1 MCLFDE
7 AQSQQKA
14 TLSNTKIPQALIP
27 VLVTG
32 LQSTRVCA
40 SESLFRS
47 KDLGWLDSC
56 DKHRH
61 EGC

>member
-1 MCLFDE
+1 M
-7 AQSQQKA
+7 
-14 TLSNTKIPQALIP
+14 PQVLIP

-47 KDLGWLDSC
+47 KDLGWVDSW
-56 DKHRH
+56 DKHRL